1 MDATEEEK
9 KKVCTEDDRK
19 PGSALVVCPCSPED
33 RWSEKPV
40 FRFCLMDGDGSWMD
54 SKLAD
59 ISVSFVLSTRIAPP
73 FSVLGSFKRK
83 LKHHILFAV
92 CQSLSFIRRRG
103 RFCWIKPVKP
113 VKQNKEQE
121 QEQVH
126 ATFLSKHRGY
136 LQERFPWWDVR
147 ADLQTARQH

>member
-59 ISVSFVLSTRIAPP
+59 ISVFL
-73 FSVLGSFKRK
+73 FSQLEQRRHSVCSDRLKESLNIIFCLQSAKIYLLLGGGVDS
-83 LKHHILFAV
+83 A
-92 CQSLSFIRRRG
+92 
-103 RFCWIKPVKP
+103 
-113 VKQNKEQE
+113 E
-121 QEQVH
+121 
-126 ATFLSKHRGY
+126 
-136 LQERFPWWDVR
+136 
-147 ADLQTARQH
+147 